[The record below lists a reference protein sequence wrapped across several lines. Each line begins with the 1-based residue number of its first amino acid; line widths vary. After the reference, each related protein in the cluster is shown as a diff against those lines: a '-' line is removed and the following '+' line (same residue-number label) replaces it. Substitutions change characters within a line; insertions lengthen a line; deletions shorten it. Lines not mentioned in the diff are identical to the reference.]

1 MYIVVFINSI
11 KEKNVMLSKS
21 ATMLLGLINK
31 QPVNAY
37 EIIKILESM
46 NVKWWYNIADS
57 TVYATLRTLDKKG
70 FIVGA
75 SEKNGNMPFRTVYS
89 ISEKG
94 KEELRDTLT
103 KSILSFDYDTNMFS
117 IAAFFLD
124 FFDVKEQISLLENRI
139 EVLKKYIAGIEKWIS
154 HPEDKET
161 PLHHIITVERM
172 ASLAKAELSGTNKL
186 LELLKMN

>member
-1 MYIVVFINSI
+1 
-11 KEKNVMLSKS
+11 MLSKS

-31 QPVNAY
+31 SPVNAY

-70 FIVGA
+70 LIIGA
-75 SEKNGNMPFRTVYS
+75 SEQNGNMPFRTVYS
-89 ISEKG
+89 ISENG
-94 KEELRDTLT
+94 REELRDTLT
-103 KSILSFDYDTNMFS
+103 KSILSFDYDTNTFS

-124 FFDVKEQISLLENRI
+124 FFNVKEQIILLEKRI
-139 EVLKKYIAGIEKWIS
+139 EILNKYIEGIQKWIL
-154 HPEDKET
+154 HPDDKTT

-172 ASLAKAELSGTNKL
+172 ASLAKAELLGTNKL
-186 LELLKMN
+186 LELLKMNQNGN

>member
-1 MYIVVFINSI
+1 MNDIKIINSI
-11 KEKNVMLSKS
+11 KEKNIMLSKS

-37 EIIKILESM
+37 EIIKILEYM

-70 FIVGA
+70 LIVGV

-117 IAAFFLD
+117 IAAFLPKHNDFILPGLSIPRGTKIKVVFL
-124 FFDVKEQISLLENRI
+124 SL
-139 EVLKKYIAGIEKWIS
+139 
-154 HPEDKET
+154 
-161 PLHHIITVERM
+161 
-172 ASLAKAELSGTNKL
+172 
-186 LELLKMN
+186 

>member
-1 MYIVVFINSI
+1 MRDTIIKWISDFIDDYCKKNNLERIWEEPIVGFADANSDYIKNL
-11 KEKNVMLSKS
+11 KNVMLSKS

-70 FIVGA
+70 LIVGA

-103 KSILSFDYDTNMFS
+103 K
-117 IAAFFLD
+117 
-124 FFDVKEQISLLENRI
+124 
-139 EVLKKYIAGIEKWIS
+139 
-154 HPEDKET
+154 
-161 PLHHIITVERM
+161 
-172 ASLAKAELSGTNKL
+172 
-186 LELLKMN
+186 

>member
-1 MYIVVFINSI
+1 
-11 KEKNVMLSKS
+11 MLSKS

-37 EIIKILESM
+37 EIIKMLKSM

-57 TVYATLRTLDKKG
+57 TVYATLRTLDNKG
-70 FIVGA
+70 LIAGV
-75 SEKNGNMPFRTVYS
+75 SEKNGNMPYRTVYS

-94 KEELRDTLT
+94 KEELRNTLT
-103 KSILSFDYDTNMFS
+103 KSILSFDYDTNVFS

-124 FFDVKEQISLLENRI
+124 FFDAKEQLSLLEKRI
-139 EVLKKYIAGIEKWIS
+139 EILQKYIDGIEKWIS
-154 HPEDKET
+154 HPDDKIT

-172 ASLAKAELSGTNKL
+172 ASLAKTELSGTYKL
-186 LELLKMN
+186 LEILKMDQKGK

>member
-1 MYIVVFINSI
+1 
-11 KEKNVMLSKS
+11 MLSKS

-31 QPVNAY
+31 SPVNAY

-70 FIVGA
+70 LIIGV
-75 SEKNGNMPFRTVYS
+75 SEQNGNMPFRTVYS

-94 KEELRDTLT
+94 REELRDTLT
-103 KSILSFDYDTNMFS
+103 KSILSFDYDTNTFS

-124 FFDVKEQISLLENRI
+124 FFIVKEQIALLEKRKEMLN
-139 EVLKKYIAGIEKWIS
+139 KYIEGIQKWIL
-154 HPEDKET
+154 HPDDKTT

-172 ASLAKAELSGTNKL
+172 ASLAKAELLGTSKL
-186 LELLKMN
+186 LELLKMNQKGN